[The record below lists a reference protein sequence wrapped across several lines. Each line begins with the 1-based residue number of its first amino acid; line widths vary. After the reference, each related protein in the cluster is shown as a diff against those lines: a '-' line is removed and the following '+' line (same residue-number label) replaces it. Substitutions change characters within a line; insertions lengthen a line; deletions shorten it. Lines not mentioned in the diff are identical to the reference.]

1 MSLSSA
7 IRELG
12 AELEH
17 YLSVFNG
24 AANMHAWAAESPQTA
39 LQQLRSRLVAAQ
51 SVLAALLLADAVSS
65 DSDACACRPRSAS
78 QLAQAT
84 RRRTRSLRVQ
94 CATDSGTDSK

>member
-39 LQQLRSRLVAAQ
+39 LQQLRTRLVAAQ
-51 SVLAALLLADAVSS
+51 SVLLRRLLADAV
-65 DSDACACRPRSAS
+65 SDACACRPHSAS

-84 RRRTRSLRVQ
+84 RQRMCSLRVQ
-94 CATDSGTDSK
+94 FATDSGTDSK